1 MLTICLKRMEEVVWE
16 KFQLM
21 CLLLNQLTISPD
33 WFPAFLLAL
42 VWFSCLY
49 EVEIPFWNQYE
60 KVLHSFQKRE

>member
-33 WFPAFLLAL
+33 RFPAFLLPL

-49 EVEIPFWNQYE
+49 EVEIPVWNQYE